1 MRLVTISASM
11 RADAGSTVHLT
22 HIPCNGT
29 PLVGR
34 PVRDM
39 RLTGKTTARV
49 AYMVL
54 WRTADRPQPTAHS
67 RPPTSRDALVLHLS

>member
-1 MRLVTISASM
+1 M

-54 WRTADRPQPTAHS
+54 WRTADRP
-67 RPPTSRDALVLHLS
+67 